1 MKQGLFSSSRHTCL
15 DWHFNLYSELKRLSL
30 FLILSR
36 ERSKETLLETSSNPF
51 LNNSTSLSLQF
62 NCFYS
67 PKTKLHF
74 IFSSYNTDKK
84 QGYCSINAMFSLCNS
99 SVFTFYFLCFSHLK
113 PIILHPISYLITI
126 KRASF
131 YLHIS

>member
-1 MKQGLFSSSRHTCL
+1 M
-15 DWHFNLYSELKRLSL
+15 
-30 FLILSR
+30 
-36 ERSKETLLETSSNPF
+36 LLETSSNLF
-51 LNNSTSLSLQF
+51 SNNSTPLPLQF

-67 PKTKLHF
+67 PKTELHF

-84 QGYCSINAMFSLCNS
+84 QCYCSINAMFSLCNS

-126 KRASF
+126 TMSIFLSTHLITIQNKESNIQERASMQKRSIF
-131 YLHIS
+131 TPHQIKLH